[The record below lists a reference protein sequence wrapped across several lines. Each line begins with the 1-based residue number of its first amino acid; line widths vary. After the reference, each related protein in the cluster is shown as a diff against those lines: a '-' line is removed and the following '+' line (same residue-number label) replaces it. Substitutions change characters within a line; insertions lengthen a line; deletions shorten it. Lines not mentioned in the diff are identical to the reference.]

1 MVMLLIVIPFSLKLR
16 IRALQ
21 RELASAKSHDSKG
34 HHVSALET
42 LLADANK
49 ARYRY
54 QADYL
59 EAHRGTLRLQAALE
73 QIRSGKGV
81 DTYVHDTAGKHA
93 C

>member
-21 RELASAKSHDSKG
+21 RELASAKSPDSKG